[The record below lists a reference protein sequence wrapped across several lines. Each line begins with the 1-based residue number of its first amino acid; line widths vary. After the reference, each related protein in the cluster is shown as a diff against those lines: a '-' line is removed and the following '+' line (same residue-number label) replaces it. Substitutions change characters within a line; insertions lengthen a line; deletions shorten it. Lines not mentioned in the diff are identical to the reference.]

1 MKIIFLILYNVLIY
15 PIIFFAFL
23 LSPFNRKIKEGIIGR
38 FKSLKHLKRFNIS
51 TFKKRYWFHVASHGE
66 FQQIETLIDSL
77 KKDNSSI
84 GIVVSF
90 FSPSGFNNV
99 DNQNIDCKVYLPFD
113 FPITIFRA
121 LRLVNPDKIFF
132 TSNDFWPNFMI
143 FSHRKKIEL
152 ILTSAR
158 LNDGKDFNSFVKNL
172 YQRIFFNMFD
182 SIFTITKNDQ
192 KTIAALS
199 SSPKVIFAGNPRMD
213 RILKNISHEHIN
225 KEDRL
230 NNKVLVLASIWEED
244 NNILFPGIFEY
255 LDKNKQNKIIIV
267 PHEINDKN
275 ISFYCSM
282 LDSQSI
288 SYKIIDSYCNIFNL
302 DERVIVVNKVG
313 FLSKIYS
320 QTFLTYIGGGF
331 SKNGIH
337 NLAEPA
343 AAGNPVI
350 FGPNFQNSN
359 KLDAVF
365 LKSSNAGFSVNS
377 YKELIKNIDNLYDM
391 NFYRQ
396 CSKNAKNYV
405 IKHKGS
411 TQKIIELL

>member
-1 MKIIFLILYNVLIY
+1 
-15 PIIFFAFL
+15 
-23 LSPFNRKIKEGIIGR
+23 
-38 FKSLKHLKRFNIS
+38 
-51 TFKKRYWFHVASHGE
+51 
-66 FQQIETLIDSL
+66 
-77 KKDNSSI
+77 
-84 GIVVSF
+84 
-90 FSPSGFNNV
+90 
-99 DNQNIDCKVYLPFD
+99 
-113 FPITIFRA
+113 
-121 LRLVNPDKIFF
+121 
-132 TSNDFWPNFMI
+132 
-143 FSHRKKIEL
+143 
-152 ILTSAR
+152 
-158 LNDGKDFNSFVKNL
+158 
-172 YQRIFFNMFD
+172 
-182 SIFTITKNDQ
+182 
-192 KTIAALS
+192 
-199 SSPKVIFAGNPRMD
+199 
-213 RILKNISHEHIN
+213 
-225 KEDRL
+225 
-230 NNKVLVLASIWEED
+230 VLASIWEED

-320 QTFLTYIGGGF
+320 QTFLTYVGGGF